1 MAAIMN
7 TIINCFQKKGP
18 EFRVV
23 FVLGGPGSGKGTM
36 CAKIVD
42 KYGWV
47 HLSAG
52 DLLRAERKD
61 PTSKNGELINDFIK
75 EGKIV
80 PVEITRVRPRPS
92 AGLAARVRGC
102 RAAPQARAH
111 PPGHGGERLAEL
123 PHRRVPAERGQP
135 PGLGGEHDR
144 LRRRRARRAASSRAM
159 LLAGRTNLVKRRAL
173 LYLETTEAVM
183 QERIL
188 RRSAE
193 TVAAGGAARSDD
205 NVDAIKKRFATYHE
219 STMPIIEIFKAR
231 DKVTLVDSTPAADAV
246 FAEVCALFDK
256 F

>member
-18 EFRVV
+18 AAAEFRVV

-80 PVEITRVRPRPS
+80 PVEITRVRPRP
-92 AGLAARVRGC
+92 
-102 RAAPQARAH
+102 
-111 PPGHGGERLAEL
+111 
-123 PHRRVPAERGQP
+123 
-135 PGLGGEHDR
+135 
-144 LRRRRARRAASSRAM
+144 
-159 LLAGRTNLVKRRAL
+159 AL

-246 FAEVCALFDK
+246 FAEVCALFDA

>member
-1 MAAIMN
+1 M
-7 TIINCFQKKGP
+7 T
-18 EFRVV
+18 
-23 FVLGGPGSGKGTM
+23 
-36 CAKIVD
+36 
-42 KYGWV
+42 
-47 HLSAG
+47 
-52 DLLRAERKD
+52 
-61 PTSKNGELINDFIK
+61 
-75 EGKIV
+75 
-80 PVEITRVRPRPS
+80 
-92 AGLAARVRGC
+92 
-102 RAAPQARAH
+102 
-111 PPGHGGERLAEL
+111 
-123 PHRRVPAERGQP
+123 
-135 PGLGGEHDR
+135 
-144 LRRRRARRAASSRAM
+144 
-159 LLAGRTNLVKRRAL
+159 RRAL

>member
-7 TIINCFQKKGP
+7 SIINCFQKKGP

-80 PVEITRVRPRPS
+80 PVEITLGGRVRPRVSPRASGDAAPRRRLALIRQAMEASGSRNFLIDGFPRS
-92 AGLAARVRGC
+92 ADNLQGWEANMADCADVARVGPR
-102 RAAPQARAH
+102 P
-111 PPGHGGERLAEL
+111 
-123 PHRRVPAERGQP
+123 RVPCFW
-135 PGLGGEHDR
+135 LG
-144 LRRRRARRAASSRAM
+144 
-159 LLAGRTNLVKRRAL
+159 KRSC
-173 LYLETTEAVM
+173 EM
-183 QERIL
+183 
-188 RRSAE
+188 
-193 TVAAGGAARSDD
+193 
-205 NVDAIKKRFATYHE
+205 
-219 STMPIIEIFKAR
+219 
-231 DKVTLVDSTPAADAV
+231 
-246 FAEVCALFDK
+246 
-256 F
+256 

>member
-1 MAAIMN
+1 MAAILN
-7 TIINCFQKKGP
+7 TIINCFQKPKSSA
-18 EFRVV
+18 FRVV

-61 PTSKNGELINDFIK
+61 PTSKNGELINEYIK

-80 PVEITRVRPRPS
+80 PVEITSPFPRPRS
-92 AGLAARVRGC
+92 RGGLARSPSLRRAPFAD
-102 RAAPQARAH
+102 RAARR
-111 PPGHGGERLAEL
+111 RLALIRQAME
-123 PHRRVPAERGQP
+123 
-135 PGLGGEHDR
+135 
-144 LRRRRARRAASSRAM
+144 ASGKQDFLIDGFPRSAD
-159 LLAGRTNLVKRRAL
+159 NLQGWEANMQGVDVASI
-173 LYLETTEAVM
+173 LYLETTEEVM

-205 NVDAIKKRFATYHE
+205 NVDAIKKRFRTYHE
-219 STMPIIEIFKAR
+219 STMPIIDIYKAR
-231 DKVTLVDSTPAADAV
+231 GKVHLVDSTPDADVV
-246 FAEVCALFDK
+246 FAAACALFDGLK
-256 F
+256 

>member
-7 TIINCFQKKGP
+7 SIINCFQKKGP

-92 AGLAARVRGC
+92 AGFAARVRGC
-102 RAAPQARAH
+102 APRR
-111 PPGHGGERLAEL
+111 RLALIRQAME
-123 PHRRVPAERGQP
+123 
-135 PGLGGEHDR
+135 
-144 LRRRRARRAASSRAM
+144 ASGSRNF
-159 LLAGRTNLVKRRAL
+159 LIDGFP
-173 LYLETTEAVM
+173 
-183 QERIL
+183 
-188 RRSAE
+188 RSADNLQGWEANMTDCADVARVGPRPRAPRFLLGNRSCE
-193 TVAAGGAARSDD
+193 T
-205 NVDAIKKRFATYHE
+205 
-219 STMPIIEIFKAR
+219 
-231 DKVTLVDSTPAADAV
+231 
-246 FAEVCALFDK
+246 
-256 F
+256 

>member
-1 MAAIMN
+1 MN

-18 EFRVV
+18 AAAEFRVV

-80 PVEITRVRPRPS
+80 PVEITRVRPRPLALIRQAMEASGSRNFLIDGFPRS
-92 AGLAARVRGC
+92 ADNLQGWEANMADCADVAR
-102 RAAPQARAH
+102 
-111 PPGHGGERLAEL
+111 
-123 PHRRVPAERGQP
+123 
-135 PGLGGEHDR
+135 
-144 LRRRRARRAASSRAM
+144 
-159 LLAGRTNLVKRRAL
+159 
-173 LYLETTEAVM
+173 TTEAVM